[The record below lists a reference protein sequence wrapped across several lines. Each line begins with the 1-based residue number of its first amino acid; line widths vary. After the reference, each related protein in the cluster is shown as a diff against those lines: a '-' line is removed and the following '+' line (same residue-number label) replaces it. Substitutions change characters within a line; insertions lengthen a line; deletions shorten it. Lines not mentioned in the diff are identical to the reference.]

1 LRMPYISNKET
12 GLQFQVLVN
21 STRTTHLVVIFK
33 RELLNS
39 IAVVIERLRL
49 QYNTFDLNLTI
60 EHGD

>member
-39 IAVVIERLRL
+39 IAFVIERLRL
-49 QYNTFDLNLTI
+49 QYNTFDLN
-60 EHGD
+60 